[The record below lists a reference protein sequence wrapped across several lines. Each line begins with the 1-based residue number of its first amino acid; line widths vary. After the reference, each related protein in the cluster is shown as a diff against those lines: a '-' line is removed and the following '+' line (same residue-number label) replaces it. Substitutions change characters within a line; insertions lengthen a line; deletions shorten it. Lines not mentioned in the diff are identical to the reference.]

1 MFHQLSL
8 QVGVKHNSLNQNN
21 INQNKQELSSKNELT
36 IGRTDKCTLIEI
48 SAFKVIWLKQYEIK
62 LTLFKKNIDHFV

>member
-21 INQNKQELSSKNELT
+21 INQKRKELSSKNELT
-36 IGRTDKCTLIEI
+36 IGRTDKCTFIEI
-48 SAFKVIWLKQYEIK
+48 SAFKVTPNLRGCLPE
-62 LTLFKKNIDHFV
+62 KKIRTRAVF